1 MNHFVKLE
9 KKIIAIVFCNNLWNF
24 NIVELKKKQTYIIET
39 LKLLSIIISNSLINY
54 KYFKDE

>member
-1 MNHFVKLE
+1 MNHYVKLE
-9 KKIIAIVFCNNLWNF
+9 KKIIAIEFCNNLWNF